1 MFAQT
6 LDGQPISAGIGS
18 SQQRAYETLA
28 QSLNLGATGPGVYTD
43 GEPLDPDVEQA
54 AFALADP
61 AIDGVPLQSD
71 VEQAA
76 LALPDPAIDGEPL
89 QSDVERALEP
99 YDPFAKPKPTNPCT
113 TAVRVTVE
121 LGWVLCKNLQL
132 TTAVCLT

>member
-54 AFALADP
+54 AF
-61 AIDGVPLQSD
+61 S
-71 VEQAA
+71 
-76 LALPDPAIDGEPL
+76 
-89 QSDVERALEP
+89 SN
-99 YDPFAKPKPTNPCT
+99 YMM
-113 TAVRVTVE
+113 
-121 LGWVLCKNLQL
+121 
-132 TTAVCLT
+132 